1 MSVDSRGWEEVRAQA
16 RVKAIVDR
24 LGSTAKR

>member
-1 MSVDSRGWEEVRAQA
+1 MLVRGLDKSSAA

-24 LGSTAKR
+24 RIGALFAA